1 MYIYIYRH
9 YLKTLSK
16 NVSTTVFFNLI
27 SLTQCP
33 SHSNKIK
40 YFLYYNIKLQS
51 NTFVTKEVIIFIVI
65 VNVLF
70 TLFLVKYV
78 AYNML
83 GQQFTNSVQG
93 GTIIYV
99 HKGFRQKV
107 VLPRK
112 ITFINIF
119 CMRTIMDYWRIL

>member
-1 MYIYIYRH
+1 MLYLQSAMIHIYSIYNIYIYIHIYIYIYTLYIYSVCIYIYRH

-70 TLFLVKYV
+70 TLFHVKYV

-83 GQQFTNSVQG
+83 GQQFTNSV
-93 GTIIYV
+93 
-99 HKGFRQKV
+99 
-107 VLPRK
+107 
-112 ITFINIF
+112 
-119 CMRTIMDYWRIL
+119 